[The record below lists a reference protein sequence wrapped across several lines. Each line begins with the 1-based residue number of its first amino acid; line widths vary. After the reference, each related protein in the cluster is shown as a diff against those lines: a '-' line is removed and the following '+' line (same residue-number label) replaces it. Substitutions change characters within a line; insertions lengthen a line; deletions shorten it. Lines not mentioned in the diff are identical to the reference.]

1 MSTVGPLGGDVRE
14 SESVHHQCLE
24 TSTVPPWEVL
34 PKNLGV
40 PSINARKRLRRGP
53 WEVLPENP
61 GVLTINA
68 RKHRWR
74 PPWEVLPENPAA
86 LTINA
91 RK

>member
-1 MSTVGPLGGDVRE
+1 MLRNIDGA
-14 SESVHHQCLE
+14 
-24 TSTVPPWEVL
+24 PWEVL
-34 PKNLGV
+34 PENLGV

-74 PPWEVLPENPAA
+74 PPLGGVAGESSSAHHQ
-86 LTINA
+86 
-91 RK
+91 R